1 MNISKL
7 PTTQICQNSMPNEH
21 IIALLIA
28 ERDKLNR
35 AIEALQGSAKRRG
48 RPPKNPIAVAATVA
62 TAPKKKRKRSAAQRK
77 AQAER
82 MKAYWAAKRKKAK

>member
-1 MNISKL
+1 M
-7 PTTQICQNSMPNEH
+7 PTEH

-48 RPPKNPIAVAATVA
+48 RPPKNPMAATPVVSI
-62 TAPKKKRKRSAAQRK
+62 TPKKKRSAAQRK

>member
-1 MNISKL
+1 M
-7 PTTQICQNSMPNEH
+7 PTEH
-21 IIALLIA
+21 IVALLIA

-48 RPPKNPIAVAATVA
+48 RPPKNPLAAAVTHAVAPA
-62 TAPKKKRKRSAAQRK
+62 APKKKRRQSAARRK